1 MRRVRANQTRA
12 AYDQIAARYAQANA
26 AMPTELATAAARFR
40 RLVGPEARVLDL
52 GCGAGRD
59 MAWLERLGLN
69 IIGVDYSSGMLA
81 HALVQANGPLLLM
94 DIRHLGLRD
103 LQFRGVWCCAS
114 LLHLPKSEAPQAFAE
129 MRRVLV
135 PGGVLFL
142 SVQLG
147 VGEVWERCSYAD
159 AERFFSR
166 YEQSEMAALLSECG
180 FTTIQSASNQGSA
193 RLWLQFFAI
202 C

>member
-1 MRRVRANQTRA
+1 MRRVSTDQTRT
-12 AYDQIAARYAQANA
+12 AYDQIAARYAQVNA

-40 RLVGPEARVLDL
+40 QLVGPEARILDL

-59 MAWLERLGLN
+59 TAWLQCLN
-69 IIGVDYSSGMLA
+69 LNVIGVDYSSGMLA
-81 HALVQANGPLLLM
+81 HALVQADGPLLLM
-94 DIRHLGLRD
+94 DMRHLGLRGR
-103 LQFRGVWCCAS
+103 QFQGVWCCAS
-114 LLHLPKSEAPQAFAE
+114 LLHLPKSEARYALAE

-142 SVQLG
+142 SVQQG

-166 YEQSEMAALLSECG
+166 YEQGEMAVLLSRCG
-180 FTTIQSASNQGSA
+180 FTTIENSANQGSA
-193 RLWLQFFAI
+193 RLWLQFFAVR
-202 C
+202 

>member
-1 MRRVRANQTRA
+1 MRRVRTDQTRA

-26 AMPTELATAAARFR
+26 AMPTELEVAAARFCQ
-40 RLVGPEARVLDL
+40 LVGPGAWVLDL

-69 IIGVDYSSGMLA
+69 VIGVDYSSGMLA
-81 HALVQANGPLLLM
+81 QALVQTNGPLLLM
-94 DIRHLGLRD
+94 DLRHLGLRD
-103 LQFRGVWCCAS
+103 LQFQGVWCCAS
-114 LLHLPKSEAPQAFAE
+114 LLHLPKSEVPQTLAE
-129 MRRVLV
+129 MRRVLA

-142 SVQLG
+142 SVQRG
-147 VGEVWERCSYAD
+147 VGEVWERCTYAD

-180 FTTIQSASNQGSA
+180 FTTTQSTSNSGST
-193 RLWLQFFAI
+193 RLWLQYFAVR
-202 C
+202 